1 MFDAGDG
8 PLSDLP
14 FVGGLAPGAQLRV
27 FQQVFAP
34 AGAPLG
40 QVNTSTITVATSN
53 VGYSSA
59 VPGNALATDVTTVI
73 NGQLQL
79 VKRQALDAT
88 CDGVP
93 DGAYDVLNIGAG
105 AIPGACVRYEITVTN
120 VGTSPVTNV
129 VVSDAT
135 PANTVF
141 SSAGGATT
149 SQGSIVTPANG
160 ATGSITATVGTLAPG
175 ASAVVRFGIRINP

>member
-1 MFDAGDG
+1 MGYT
-8 PLSDLP
+8 ST
-14 FVGGLAPGAQLRV
+14 
-27 FQQVFAP
+27 AP
-34 AGAPLG
+34 AP
-40 QVNTSTITVATSN
+40 T
-53 VGYSSA
+53 
-59 VPGNALATDVTTVI
+59 LATDVTTVI

-93 DGAYDVLNIGAG
+93 DGVYGVLNITTGAV
-105 AIPGACVRYEITVTN
+105 PGACVRYEITVTN

-135 PANTVF
+135 PSNTVF

-160 ATGSITATVGTLAPG
+160 AAGAITATVGTLAPG
-175 ASAVVRFGIRINP
+175 QSAVVRFGIRINT